1 MMFFEGYIG
10 APPTVTVCSFICA
23 NAGAAMTAAK
33 LSAAT
38 ATAVGKIVRLRVMSF
53 LHLSR
58 RACGLR
64 VEIRGVRNADAARR
78 AQISSRPCDDDRD
91 DRAVK
96 DSSACRW
103 Q

>member
-38 ATAVGKIVRLRVMSF
+38 ATAKIVRLRVMSF